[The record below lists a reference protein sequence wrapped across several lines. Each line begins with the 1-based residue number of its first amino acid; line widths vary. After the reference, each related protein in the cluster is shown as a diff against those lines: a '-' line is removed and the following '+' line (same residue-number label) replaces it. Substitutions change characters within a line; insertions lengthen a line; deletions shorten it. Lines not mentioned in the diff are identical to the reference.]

1 MLSVPNFSIGS
12 VQFPFFFWLT
22 GHGCFWK
29 LGGGKGCPRECLL
42 LPEKSHEFYP
52 IASHGCFQNLI
63 FANTNVHSLQQIN
76 ALTAVRSLDQLTIEL
91 DGNPVT
97 KFTLWR
103 LFTVYRLSH
112 FNLKKING
120 VEVRRWRS
128 LLALLAFL

>member
-1 MLSVPNFSIGS
+1 ML
-12 VQFPFFFWLT
+12 
-22 GHGCFWK
+22 H
-29 LGGGKGCPRECLL
+29 
-42 LPEKSHEFYP
+42 P
-52 IASHGCFQNLI
+52 IASHRCFQNLI